1 LNYRTLGRTG
11 LSVSEV
17 GFGGAPAGIRNYLE
31 PWDAGSSEAASS
43 VVAALNRALDRGINY
58 LDTAPGYGDGV
69 GESIF
74 GEVVARRRG
83 ECILATKTG
92 ARDPHTIRESLE
104 ASLRR
109 LRTDCVDLLQFHG
122 GWYPDDE
129 VARILD
135 GGALE
140 EMLRLKRDGKTRLIG
155 LTAEGPSGG
164 VSRLIA
170 TGQFDVLQVRYN
182 LMYQHT
188 CDHVNP
194 GQGVMWEAERQ
205 GMGIVTMRTL
215 TSGAFQKLVHRTF
228 PAAAGAVD
236 LDAVLLGYVLS
247 NPLVDVAL
255 VGMRRP
261 EEVDRNV
268 AASANPAF
276 RVDLA
281 ELHHRFVSATDG

>member
-1 LNYRTLGRTG
+1 MNYRTLGRTG

-31 PWDAGSSEAASS
+31 PWDAGSPEAASS

-74 GEVVARRRG
+74 GEVVARRRA

-92 ARDPHTIRESLE
+92 ARDPYAIRESLE

-109 LRTDCVDLLQFHG
+109 LRTDCVDLLQLHG

-129 VARILD
+129 AARILD

-140 EMLRLKRDGKTRLIG
+140 EMLRLKRDGKTRFIG

-194 GQGVMWEAERQ
+194 GQGVIWEAERQ
-205 GMGIVTMRTL
+205 EMGIVTMRTL
-215 TSGAFQKLVHRTF
+215 TSGAFQKLVRRTF

-236 LDAVLLGYVLS
+236 LDALLLGYVLS

-281 ELHHRFVSATDG
+281 ELHHRFVSAADA